1 MKLTEEQIKQ
11 VLAEIGRIGGKSKSD
26 KKRASSRLNAAKATE
41 ARLKRQKPVKGHRI
55 APNEK
60 VE

>member
-1 MKLTEEQIKQ
+1 MDNDLLKQ
-11 VLAEIGRIGGKSKSD
+11 ALAQIGRKGGLSTSD

>member
-1 MKLTEEQIKQ
+1 MNDELLKQ
-11 VLAEIGRIGGKSKSD
+11 ALAQIGRKGGKSTSD

>member
-1 MKLTEEQIKQ
+1 MNDDLLKQ
-11 VLAEIGRIGGKSKSD
+11 ALAQIGRKGGLSTSD
-26 KKRASSRLNAAKATE
+26 KKRASSRLNAQKATL
-41 ARLKRQKPVKGHRI
+41 ARISRQKPVKGYRI

>member
-1 MKLTEEQIKQ
+1 MNDDLLKQ
-11 VLAEIGRIGGKSKSD
+11 ALAQIGRKGGLSTSD
-26 KKRASSRLNAAKATE
+26 RKRASSRLNAQKATL
-41 ARLKRQKPVKGHRI
+41 ARISRQKPVKGYRI

>member
-1 MKLTEEQIKQ
+1 MMKLTEEQIKQ

-41 ARLKRQKPVKGHRI
+41 ARIKKKK
-55 APNEK
+55 ES
-60 VE
+60 

>member
-1 MKLTEEQIKQ
+1 MNDELLKQ
-11 VLAEIGRIGGKSKSD
+11 ALAQIGRKGGLSTSD
-26 KKRASSRLNAAKATE
+26 RKRASSRLNAAKATE

>member
-1 MKLTEEQIKQ
+1 MNDELLKQ
-11 VLAEIGRIGGKSKSD
+11 ALAQIGRKGGLSTSE
-26 KKRASSRLNAAKATE
+26 KKRASSRLNAQKATL
-41 ARLKRQKPVKGHRI
+41 ARISRQKAVKGYRI